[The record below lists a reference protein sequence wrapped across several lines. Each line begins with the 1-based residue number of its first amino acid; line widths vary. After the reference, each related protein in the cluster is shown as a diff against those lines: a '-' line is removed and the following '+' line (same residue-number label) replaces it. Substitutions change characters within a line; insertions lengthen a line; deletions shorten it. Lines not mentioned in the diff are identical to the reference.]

1 MEIEPADSREEKT
14 LYRCERFELEDNRIY
29 VEWPW
34 LSHADMEEYVTDS
47 SYETFREATSEEVDL
62 YEEAY
67 ADGYGVAAMLEFEHS
82 YDGITFRVELDK
94 DGSLDFEGTKMFEC
108 AICGSHKDF
117 DEEVATAND
126 LFLGVVKDDKLWH
139 VCFECAMIGSE
150 IGAIEVEDDPEATS

>member
-29 VEWPW
+29 VEWLW

-108 AICGSHKDF
+108 AVCGSHKDF
-117 DEEVATAND
+117 DEEVATVND
-126 LFLGVVKDDKLWH
+126 LFLGVLKDDKLWH
-139 VCFECAMIGSE
+139 VCFNCAMIGTE
-150 IGAIEVEDDPEATS
+150 IGSIEIEDDESR